1 MRSIFWPYN
10 EAFFLI
16 LVFSSLLLEAGSRP
30 DEVDNTG
37 QTPLLVACQADHV
50 RVIRLLLKPALTL
63 EDEHASASAGA
74 ATGSA
79 TPCHPAA
86 GQLLDELTDDK
97 STQENL
103 SSDFNG
109 HDFLARSSLDT
120 INRAAMDGR
129 SPLRAAALNNNITL
143 VQTLLA
149 LGADPDQQVSFLC
162 TTVLT

>member
-1 MRSIFWPYN
+1 MTC
-10 EAFFLI
+10 
-16 LVFSSLLLEAGSRP
+16 LLLDAGSRP

-50 RVIRLLLKPALTL
+50 RVIRLLLKPALSL
-63 EDEHASASAGA
+63 EDEHNSTSAGA

-79 TPCHPAA
+79 TPCHPA

-103 SSDFNG
+103 SSEFNG
-109 HDFLARSSLDT
+109 HEFLARSSLDT

-129 SPLRAAALNNNITL
+129 SPLRAAALNNNIAL

-149 LGADPDQQVSFLC
+149 LGADPDQQVGSFRITLNLSRVLISLAGYSFLMS
-162 TTVLT
+162 